1 MSFITAMVEA
11 RGSKGSGFWAGT
23 NLADFTPEPAVQAAR
38 NAVLG
43 MNGVRVRD
51 GVYRVVFGRQAVM
64 DILRGIL
71 LDSLRADTFYSG
83 ASTFQGKLTQ
93 RVGSELLSVYDDGA
107 RPGLAASKAITDEGL
122 PTGRTEL
129 IQAGRLVGL
138 LSDYYST
145 QQMLHDPR
153 GREKLGVDPREHQ
166 GALVPRNGFRFSG
179 GGRHF
184 NKPPR
189 IASTNIVVEGT
200 EPQPSEELLRRV
212 GDGLYIGRL
221 WYTYPINGAAAGRL
235 HRQRR
240 RRLLPHQERPDGG
253 AHPAQHHPPQ

>member
-1 MSFITAMVEA
+1 MRACP
-11 RGSKGSGFWAGT
+11 R
-23 NLADFTPEPAVQAAR
+23 AAP
-38 NAVLG
+38 
-43 MNGVRVRD
+43 
-51 GVYRVVFGRQAVM
+51 
-64 DILRGIL
+64 
-71 LDSLRADTFYSG
+71 SS
-83 ASTFQGKLTQ
+83 S
-93 RVGSELLSVYDDGA
+93 
-107 RPGLAASKAITDEGL
+107 RP
-122 PTGRTEL
+122 
-129 IQAGRLVGL
+129 GRLVGL

-221 WYTYPINGAAAGRL
+221 WYTYPINGAAAGDFTGSVVADSFLIKNGRMEA
-235 HRQRR
+235 
-240 RRLLPHQERPDGG
+240 PIRP
-253 AHPAQHHPPQ
+253 QHHPPQ